1 MLLAAIQQLQQALT
15 ANGLTIN
22 PVSWTIKQ
30 NLHGVSVHFDWLDP
44 LTGLFSVNI
53 AGVDHGESHILNKI
67 NFVKKSPSRQKRD
80 RKRWNNHMMKIKNQI
95 AEEPLSTKLEDKAD
109 KEKNTHEH
117 STVPSCPSSDQM
129 GMLNLNPQAAEF
141 KPHMQ
146 QTVEKD
152 VVCNPCPLLQELPF
166 NDHPNISLEVDILD
180 TIKTDLGKTKAKLQS
195 TINECSEKRRHVK
208 DLCGSIFRLKS
219 DIQDY
224 KEKCDIL
231 KQKHDKVQSENS
243 TLRSQNHIL
252 EVDKSSLKSMLG
264 DVQMDNANI
273 KTENISLKSRCSF
286 LQSKQQNV
294 HQRTAMPSMRYST
307 WNWDFNDR
315 TFYQWQYLKQ
325 GWQ

>member
-1 MLLAAIQQLQQALT
+1 M
-15 ANGLTIN
+15 
-22 PVSWTIKQ
+22 
-30 NLHGVSVHFDWLDP
+30 DWLSTLYHGLSIKICMESVCT
-44 LTGLFSVNI
+44 LTGWILWLDYYPWILLVLLLVNPI
-53 AGVDHGESHILNKI
+53 FGTKLNMWKNLLHAKNVTENAGTITWWKL
-67 NFVKKSPSRQKRD
+67 
-80 RKRWNNHMMKIKNQI
+80 KNQI
-95 AEEPLSTKLEDKAD
+95 AKEPLFTKLGDKAN
-109 KEKNTHEH
+109 KEKNTQEH
-117 STVPSCPSSDQM
+117 STVPSCPSSDQL
-129 GMLNLNPQAAEF
+129 GMMNLNPQAAEF

-152 VVCNPCPLLQELPF
+152 VVCNLCPLLQELPF
-166 NDHPNISLEVDILD
+166 NDHPNISLEVDVLD
-180 TIKTDLGKTKAKLQS
+180 TIKTDLVKTKAKLQS

-264 DVQMDNANI
+264 DVQMDNANL

-294 HQRTAMPSMRYST
+294 HQRTPMPSKRYST
-307 WNWDFNDR
+307 RNWDFNDR

>member
-15 ANGLTIN
+15 VNGLTIN
-22 PVSWTIKQ
+22 PVSWTINQ
-30 NLHGVSVHFDWLDP
+30 NSHGVSVHFDWLDP

-67 NFVKKSPSRQKRD
+67 NYVKKSPSRQKRD

-109 KEKNTHEH
+109 MEKNTHEH
-117 STVPSCPSSDQM
+117 SAVPSCPSSDQM

-166 NDHPNISLEVDILD
+166 NDHPNISLEVDNLD

-195 TINECSEKRRHVK
+195 TIN
-208 DLCGSIFRLKS
+208 
-219 DIQDY
+219 
-224 KEKCDIL
+224 
-231 KQKHDKVQSENS
+231 
-243 TLRSQNHIL
+243 
-252 EVDKSSLKSMLG
+252 
-264 DVQMDNANI
+264 
-273 KTENISLKSRCSF
+273 
-286 LQSKQQNV
+286 
-294 HQRTAMPSMRYST
+294 
-307 WNWDFNDR
+307 
-315 TFYQWQYLKQ
+315 
-325 GWQ
+325 